1 MLAEA
6 STNTMTTA
14 VGALMDVVSKVMT
27 TITGNETLMVFF
39 CAGVVGI
46 ATIFCKIYAYYLCIC
61 LSISSNSLRGHQSKQ
76 RNNEHTHKRHHSP
89 SKTNISISFHISSLS
104 INRF

>member
-1 MLAEA
+1 MLLAET

-14 VGALMDVVSKVMT
+14 VGALMDVVSNVMT

-46 ATIFCKIYAYYLCIC
+46 AIGVVKK
-61 LSISSNSLRGHQSKQ
+61 LRT
-76 RNNEHTHKRHHSP
+76 R
-89 SKTNISISFHISSLS
+89 
-104 INRF
+104 

>member
-1 MLAEA
+1 MLIAEA

-46 ATIFCKIYAYYLCIC
+46 AIGVVKK
-61 LSISSNSLRGHQSKQ
+61 LRTK
-76 RNNEHTHKRHHSP
+76 
-89 SKTNISISFHISSLS
+89 
-104 INRF
+104 